1 MCNIFQQRFHVSLHV
16 FWPTNCVK
24 FPRPQFQEA
33 NCHKSAANP
42 LTRCNLPKLFAS
54 VVEPCHGENKILE
67 TQMEHVAEWK
77 AVKKHDKHTLV
88 LCRHTSDPQ
97 VTILLMSKGM
107 GKANIS
113 RKVLSRSDP
122 KFGRSNPTTAFLQVV
137 WSGHT
142 EQPEDEGA
150 TRLQWF
156 TKAYHKSRKN
166 SDQWVHAC
174 RGWKHSSAA
183 SICHNATKV
192 WNIQNFSWDS
202 NTPDYI

>member
-1 MCNIFQQRFHVSLHV
+1 MINHAQTRNPIGNLPTLSDFEKTIGVTNQANSIAWYTIVRIFRLHMCNTFQQRFHVSLHV

-150 TRLQWF
+150 TRLQ
-156 TKAYHKSRKN
+156 
-166 SDQWVHAC
+166 
-174 RGWKHSSAA
+174 
-183 SICHNATKV
+183 
-192 WNIQNFSWDS
+192 
-202 NTPDYI
+202 

>member
-1 MCNIFQQRFHVSLHV
+1 
-16 FWPTNCVK
+16 
-24 FPRPQFQEA
+24 
-33 NCHKSAANP
+33 
-42 LTRCNLPKLFAS
+42 
-54 VVEPCHGENKILE
+54 
-67 TQMEHVAEWK
+67 MEHVAEWK

-150 TRLQWF
+150 TRLQ
-156 TKAYHKSRKN
+156 
-166 SDQWVHAC
+166 
-174 RGWKHSSAA
+174 
-183 SICHNATKV
+183 
-192 WNIQNFSWDS
+192 
-202 NTPDYI
+202 